1 MCIKYEE
8 LAATARAA
16 AIRSAT
22 AKLFFPSQAAEAFEY
37 HVQCKSALDAHIAQ
51 CEDNRC
57 FLIRTMRTPEA
68 QEAHEA
74 QCETDGCRCRR
85 VRDMCLHGIEIQQ
98 RRPA

>member
-1 MCIKYEE
+1 MCKTFEDLE
-8 LAATARAA
+8 ATARAA

-22 AKLFFPSQAAEAFEY
+22 ARVLYPSQATEAFEH

-74 QCETDGCRCRR
+74 QCETNGCRCRI
-85 VRDMCLHGIEIQQ
+85 VRDMCLHGIQIQQ
-98 RRPA
+98 RHPA